1 MISQLAENKYLIT
14 LTEINLDN
22 AMQLLSQGENIL
34 NSNIFSNKNNQKNF
48 HEKLT
53 IFFDFNNI
61 ENVNSAVIA
70 ICLQWLKLA
79 KKNQILVEFLHFS
92 NNINSLISLYGLNDI
107 ITIKTDGND
116 NQQHSN

>member
-1 MISQLAENKYLIT
+1 MISQTAENKYLIT

-34 NSNIFSNKNNQKNF
+34 NDFKNTNSNQKNF
-48 HEKLT
+48 HENCQ

-61 ENVNSAVIA
+61 QNVNSAVIA
-70 ICLQWLKLA
+70 ICLQWIKLA

-92 NNINSLISLYGLNDI
+92 DNINSLISLYGLNDI
-107 ITIKTDGND
+107 IKHNI
-116 NQQHSN
+116 

>member
-34 NSNIFSNKNNQKNF
+34 NDFKNSKNF

-61 ENVNSAVIA
+61 QNVNSAVIA

-107 ITIKTDGND
+107 IKHN
-116 NQQHSN
+116 NE

>member
-1 MISQLAENKYLIT
+1 MISQTAENKYLIT

-34 NSNIFSNKNNQKNF
+34 NNF
-48 HEKLT
+48 HENS
-53 IFFDFNNI
+53 IIIFDFNNI
-61 ENVNSAVIA
+61 QNVNSAVIA
-70 ICLQWLKLA
+70 ICLQWIKLA

-107 ITIKTDGND
+107 IINK
-116 NQQHSN
+116 S